1 MKKKILVVEDDNTIR
16 QNIVEY
22 FLLHNFEVISAANGK
37 LAYEN
42 AINNKPDLIISDLL
56 MPEMTGL
63 ELLVAL
69 KENKETNLI
78 PFILTTAKT
87 DPKDVR
93 TGMSYGADDYV
104 TKPFDLKDLLNTV
117 HTQLNKKDL
126 INTYLHNEY
135 EKSFVHWKQIANH
148 ELFTPINV
156 IQNVFH
162 LTTQHIELDDDLEN
176 VFSTA
181 ISRLKRTISNLL
193 LLSGVYQFNNNYVES
208 TSENFNKQLHLI
220 LKDILLH
227 EKTATIDRFN
237 INLKTP
243 DSFLLK
249 DYFFLIAKE
258 LIDNA
263 IRYSPT
269 ESTVFIDVSI
279 DADKFELKI
288 NNYNKI
294 NNNIPLTNYRAF
306 TQIERKYNEQQG
318 LGLGLY
324 IVNRISDL
332 FNCKFEIKQVEN
344 NVECTWSANY

>member
-1 MKKKILVVEDDNTIR
+1 MKKKILVVEDENTIR

-69 KENKETNLI
+69 KENKDTNLI

-104 TKPFDLKDLLNTV
+104 TKPFDLKDLLNAV
-117 HTQLNKKDL
+117 HTQLNKKEL

-135 EKSFVHWKQIANH
+135 EKSFEHWKQVANH

-162 LTTQHIELDDDLEN
+162 LTTKHAELDDDLEN
-176 VFSTA
+176 IFKTS

-193 LLSGVYQFNNNYVES
+193 LLSGVYQFNDDFIECCDKNLSN
-208 TSENFNKQLHLI
+208 QLHLI
-220 LKDILLH
+220 LKDVLLH
-227 EKTATIDRFN
+227 EKIATIDRFN
-237 INLKTP
+237 INLNIPET
-243 DSFLLK
+243 FFLK
-249 DYFFLIAKE
+249 DYFYLIAKE

-263 IRYSPT
+263 IKYSPS

-279 DADKFELKI
+279 DPEKLTLKI
-288 NNYNKI
+288 TNENKI
-294 NNNIPLTNYRAF
+294 NNEILLTNNRAF
-306 TQIERKYNEQQG
+306 SQIERKNNEQQG

-332 FNCKFEIKQVEN
+332 FNCKFKIKQVDN